1 MRSGTFE
8 SGFSDFHKV
17 VTTTLRKTMP
27 KGYLK
32 TIIYRDNKVSDQ
44 SKFNKGLNFKIKK
57 PNSTVQDV
65 FLSVLNTLAPIKR
78 KYIAISTILSLVSHR
93 SKLKIKYA
101 PPPAPNNLQ
110 RCKFLNGDKFLKK
123 RILSFWLML

>member
-1 MRSGTFE
+1 MRSRTFE
-8 SGFSDFHKV
+8 SGFSEFHKV

-44 SKFNKGLNFKIKK
+44 NKFNKGLNFKIKK

-78 KYIAISTILSLVSHR
+78 KYIAISTILSWVSH
-93 SKLKIKYA
+93 
-101 PPPAPNNLQ
+101 
-110 RCKFLNGDKFLKK
+110 
-123 RILSFWLML
+123 